1 MTEPIADQPLLT
13 PAQAADRVVDW
24 WENHRDDASVVNLA
38 ADRDQGAAEAVVR
51 EVHRRAPDSLLL
63 DATGKTAEG
72 LLRELLGELG
82 VLEGC
87 HYAFEWGD
95 RVRKLGRDRLV
106 LIDHALSA
114 GPTRRSAQPELV
126 VRHLAGQLRLT
137 SGIGTVLAVPGNHKQ
152 RRLTVTLRLA
162 SPHTDD
168 LPSPTALP
176 APVQALAFSE
186 PRRVPLAVWREL
198 ITAAS
203 AAGLTAPD
211 ATTQGPGDGATDEE
225 LAVLAG
231 QFGDHLVHADGH
243 VGFRDERTAEA
254 IRGAYGAELPAA
266 VGRHLVAWLRAQAP
280 GFRHP
285 DGWAAAGPLG
295 RYAADGL
302 AMHAVQAGLL
312 DDVLAD
318 GTVVGQLPP
327 DALVDAAHCAHD
339 GSLPGNNAAA
349 DAVHLRMFGLHRPDQ
364 PSWAAWLHL
373 MATARNDTALADG
386 IERCGV
392 RLPWKA
398 LWTHW
403 RPPGACHLSYLRP
416 GPVGTPFSVRWQ
428 GRPAVLSSG
437 DHVHVWDLAP
447 GALLAGPWPGGE
459 EFPVEARPALTWA
472 AGDHPTPG
480 PVSVRELSRAA
491 DTAEAVDGALED
503 LLHTC
508 LDTGVALSPELP
520 APLVLSGPGG
530 LFAVQP
536 QPDVDRT
543 AFDEPGGQPLLG
555 TLTAT
560 EAATPADA
568 PAPSPHDLAAIYGT
582 EVYVTTAPEDLPE
595 GLTDPTAR
603 RVLTGTGLPE
613 FDDQGLALQPTGPGF
628 LQEVPWPEDHPEQP
642 DDEGPFHRL
651 GQWMGG
657 HVVLDGPSGHVLR
670 CPTDYDDPTA
680 ENGVLVATDLENF
693 LTMAALFVTGR
704 RLFIDLDNR
713 DEVNV
718 LRQHTEDALWN
729 VDWKGSGAGAWQYP
743 LHNE

>member
-318 GTVVGQLPP
+318 GTVVGQLPGRPRRRRALRPRRFAARQQRRRRRRAPADVRPAPARPAQLGGLAAP
-327 DALVDAAHCAHD
+327 DGHCPQRHRAGRRHRAL
-339 GSLPGNNAAA
+339 
-349 DAVHLRMFGLHRPDQ
+349 RR
-364 PSWAAWLHL
+364 
-373 MATARNDTALADG
+373 TAS
-386 IERCGV
+386 
-392 RLPWKA
+392 WKA

-403 RPPGACHLSYLRP
+403 RPPGACHSATCAPVRSAPRSPCAGRAARRCCPPVTTCTSGTWRRARSSPVP
-416 GPVGTPFSVRWQ
+416 GPGARSSPSRRGPPSPGPPATIPRPARSRSASSA
-428 GRPAVLSSG
+428 GRPTPRRRWTAPSRPAAHLSG
-437 DHVHVWDLAP
+437 HR
-447 GALLAGPWPGGE
+447 GR
-459 EFPVEARPALTWA
+459 ARPNSRRPSCCPGR
-472 AGDHPTPG
+472 AGSSP
-480 PVSVRELSRAA
+480 SSRSRAW
-491 DTAEAVDGALED
+491 TAPRSTNRAG
-503 LLHTC
+503 
-508 LDTGVALSPELP
+508 SPAGHP
-520 APLVLSGPGG
+520 HRHRSRHPGRR
-530 LFAVQP
+530 A
-536 QPDVDRT
+536 R
-543 AFDEPGGQPLLG
+543 
-555 TLTAT
+555 
-560 EAATPADA
+560 
-568 PAPSPHDLAAIYGT
+568 PSPHDLAAIYGT

>member
-1 MTEPIADQPLLT
+1 
-13 PAQAADRVVDW
+13 
-24 WENHRDDASVVNLA
+24 
-38 ADRDQGAAEAVVR
+38 
-51 EVHRRAPDSLLL
+51 
-63 DATGKTAEG
+63 
-72 LLRELLGELG
+72 
-82 VLEGC
+82 
-87 HYAFEWGD
+87 
-95 RVRKLGRDRLV
+95 
-106 LIDHALSA
+106 
-114 GPTRRSAQPELV
+114 
-126 VRHLAGQLRLT
+126 
-137 SGIGTVLAVPGNHKQ
+137 
-152 RRLTVTLRLA
+152 
-162 SPHTDD
+162 
-168 LPSPTALP
+168 
-176 APVQALAFSE
+176 
-186 PRRVPLAVWREL
+186 
-198 ITAAS
+198 
-203 AAGLTAPD
+203 
-211 ATTQGPGDGATDEE
+211 
-225 LAVLAG
+225 
-231 QFGDHLVHADGH
+231 
-243 VGFRDERTAEA
+243 
-254 IRGAYGAELPAA
+254 
-266 VGRHLVAWLRAQAP
+266 
-280 GFRHP
+280 
-285 DGWAAAGPLG
+285 
-295 RYAADGL
+295 
-302 AMHAVQAGLL
+302 
-312 DDVLAD
+312 
-318 GTVVGQLPP
+318 
-327 DALVDAAHCAHD
+327 
-339 GSLPGNNAAA
+339 
-349 DAVHLRMFGLHRPDQ
+349 
-364 PSWAAWLHL
+364 
-373 MATARNDTALADG
+373 
-386 IERCGV
+386 
-392 RLPWKA
+392 PWKA

-403 RPPGACHLSYLRP
+403 RPPGACHHSYLRP

-437 DHVHVWDLAP
+437 DHVHVWDLAS

-520 APLVLSGPGG
+520 VPLVLSGPGG

-536 QPDVDRT
+536 QPGVDRT

-603 RVLTGTGLPE
+603 QVLTGTGLPE

-729 VDWKGSGAGAWQYP
+729 
-743 LHNE
+743 